1 MSSSLSVYLIDP
13 KAARAL
19 VGSRDDQL
27 LQVVRD
33 SFGGDLASDD
43 SWFSSAIADGAP
55 TAYEALRTVVHGGP
69 FPEDAGRYAFQ
80 YGYAYKRLCSLTGS
94 FLDNSCFSP
103 FRGDWLE
110 LVDEGLRALRI
121 TAVSVAEFGYGGGFP
136 AGVPSSD
143 LPRCGEWTHDQ
154 CLEALAQFEQTKQAG
169 HAPPLEPEVVDAVMD
184 VMGWLRHVESRPGFG
199 VVGFVS

>member
-1 MSSSLSVYLIDP
+1 MSSSLSVYLLDP
-13 KAARAL
+13 KAAHDL

-27 LQVVRD
+27 LQVIRD
-33 SFGGDLASDD
+33 SFAADLASADD
-43 SWFSSAIADGAP
+43 WFSSEIADGAP
-55 TAYEALRTVVHGGP
+55 TAYEALRAVVYGGP
-69 FPEDAGRYAFQ
+69 FDAQRQYAFQ

-110 LVDEGLRALRI
+110 MVDEGLRALRI
-121 TAVSVAEFGYGGGFP
+121 TAVSVAEFGYYGGMP
-136 AGVPSSD
+136 DVVPTYD
-143 LPRCGEWTHDQ
+143 LPRCGEWTHEQ
-154 CLEALAQFEQTKQAG
+154 CLAALEQFEQTKKDG
-169 HAPPLEPEVVDAVMD
+169 HAPPLDSEVVDAVMD

>member
-13 KAARAL
+13 TAARAF
-19 VGSRDDQL
+19 VGSCDDQL

-33 SFGGDLASDD
+33 SFGDDLASDD
-43 SWFSSAIADGAP
+43 SWFSSEIADGAP
-55 TAYEALRTVVHGGP
+55 TAYEALRTVVYGGP
-69 FPEDAGRYAFQ
+69 FPESDQYAFQ

-94 FLDNSCFSP
+94 FLDNSSFSP

-121 TAVSVAEFGYGGGFP
+121 TAVSVAEFGYSSGFP
-136 AGVPSSD
+136 KGVPSSD
-143 LPRCGEWTHDQ
+143 LPRCGEWTHEQ
-154 CLEALAQFEQTKQAG
+154 CLKALAQFEETKKAG